1 MEDCV
6 GTKRALLDLSVRRW
20 RRSEGEF
27 CITGNLHPGSGWGIM
42 IFLFFA
48 HRNFVQEVPAIHRF
62 ESWASPTQVG
72 RPLCCTR
79 CAFLFPRGH
88 VGLCIRHFWHLWWWF
103 RVCHLLLLLGFLS
116 HCLTIYRLHA
126 KFPPISSHRHSTWLN
141 NLASHFL
148 QPLKPL
154 KSRANVLRVIHTIG
168 MEKRT
173 SLHVLKY
180 AMQLHWSLKTQILL
194 IFRSQSFQKIEE
206 FAESNTHQGLQVAL
220 LYVNW

>member
-1 MEDCV
+1 MQCIGGWRDFKSGGNEDTTIFPTCLMEDCV
-6 GTKRALLDLSVRRW
+6 GTKRALLDFSVRRW

-27 CITGNLHPGSGWGIM
+27 CITGNLHPGSRWGII
-42 IFLFFA
+42 IFLFFV

-103 RVCHLLLLLGFLS
+103 RVFHLLLLLGFLS

-141 NLASHFL
+141 NKASHFFN
-148 QPLKPL
+148 PW
-154 KSRANVLRVIHTIG
+154 NH
-168 MEKRT
+168 
-173 SLHVLKY
+173 
-180 AMQLHWSLKTQILL
+180 
-194 IFRSQSFQKIEE
+194 
-206 FAESNTHQGLQVAL
+206 
-220 LYVNW
+220 